1 MTSVFSAAYGRVID
15 RQNWRW
21 AQSAQFRLLL
31 GIVSVVGG
39 VILTLTPFAS
49 LRVLVILI
57 ACGML
62 LNAFLPS
69 SRAGTGKPAHR
80 VLSIAARTAWCLGA
94 AAVLLVPA
102 LTISFLTLILAAA
115 LVISGAVKL
124 TQSLLARPDGWLADL
139 CFAIAWIVFGIVAF
153 TWPDLSV
160 FALAAVFGVQLVLFG
175 VENIARA
182 VRALRDQRTRA
193 AGDGRETLPG
203 ATSRGGRRWARP
215 IAAGLVCALAFGS
228 FWVSAKLSGTP
239 QPDGFYAA
247 PAHIPEEPGTL
258 IRSEPFAT
266 DIPAG
271 SAGWRILYSTTN
283 ADGSTAVASALV
295 VAPSGIPDA
304 PVIAWAHGTTGAA
317 TGCAPS
323 LLEHPFEAGAL
334 LNADAVLAKGWAIVA
349 TDYAGLGTQGTHGYL
364 VGEPAGRNVLDAVR
378 AAQQLEAAHLGTKTT
393 IWGHSQGGHAALWA
407 GGLAAHYAPE
417 LDIVGVAA
425 LAPASD
431 LPALLSGL
439 TQTRV
444 GSVFGAFMI
453 TAYADTYDD
462 VTLGAYVRPGA
473 RILVDE
479 YAQRCLTDPGTLASI
494 ATALLA
500 DGTVWRGDPV
510 HGPLLERAAENTPTG
525 LIDAPVFI
533 GQGGGD
539 TLVLPAVQTQFVADR
554 CAAGQAIEYRTYPGL
569 DHMGVVGDSSAL
581 PDDLIAWTAD
591 RFTGAEFAP
600 TC

>member
-1 MTSVFSAAYGRVID
+1 MTSVFSAAYRRVID

-21 AQSAQFRLLL
+21 AQTAQFRLLL
-31 GIVSVVGG
+31 GCVSLTGG
-39 VILTLTPFAS
+39 VILAVTPFAS
-49 LRVLVILI
+49 LQVLVILF

-62 LNAFLPS
+62 LNAFLPGS
-69 SRAGTGKPAHR
+69 LTRKSATR
-80 VLSIAARTAWCLGA
+80 VLSVFARAAWCIAA

-102 LTISFLTLILAAA
+102 LTIALLTLILAAA

-124 TQSLLARPDGWLADL
+124 VQAVLARQEGWIADL
-139 CFAIAWIVFGIVAF
+139 CFAIAWIAFGIVAF
-153 TWPDLSV
+153 AWPDLSV
-160 FALAAVFGVQLVLFG
+160 FALAAVFGVQLMLFG
-175 VENIARA
+175 LENIGTA
-182 VRALRDQRTRA
+182 VRTLRRQHMREDGKGRNAQRERM
-193 AGDGRETLPG
+193 
-203 ATSRGGRRWARP
+203 RRWGRP

-228 FWVSAKLSGTP
+228 LWVSTKLSGTP
-239 QPDGFYAA
+239 TPSAFYAA
-247 PAHIPEEPGTL
+247 PTQIPAEPGTL
-258 IRSEPFAT
+258 IRSEPFET

-271 SAGWRILYSTTN
+271 SAGWRILYSTTS
-283 ADGSTAVASALV
+283 ADGTATVASAIV
-295 VAPSGIPDA
+295 AAPSGVRDA

-323 LLEHPFEAGAL
+323 LLSHPFEAGAL
-334 LNADAVLAKGWAIVA
+334 LNADAMLATGWGIVA

-378 AAQQLEAAHLGTKTT
+378 AAQQLEAADLGTQTA

-407 GGLAAHYAPE
+407 GGVASRYAPE

-510 HGPLLERAAENTPTG
+510 HGPLLERAAENTPTK

-539 TLVLPAVQTQFVADR
+539 TLVLPAVQAQFVADR

-569 DHMGVVGDSSAL
+569 DHMGVVGDDSAL
-581 PDDLIAWTAD
+581 PGDLIAWTAD